1 MLARR
6 RGLSENL
13 SPPEE
18 RSNDI
23 YHQVIDSEALV
34 RRLVPTFAFDEE
46 TIMLRCGEVVGG
58 GRVLLADVT
67 RR

>member
-34 RRLVPTFAFDEE
+34 RRLVPTFAL
-46 TIMLRCGEVVGG
+46 MKKQ
-58 GRVLLADVT
+58 
-67 RR
+67 